1 MDVYSGALANIEH
14 KNSDLM
20 DPLIFPD
27 FPEPVVDST
36 LQLLLNLGDLDVQI
50 EPVIPL
56 IITVSREFEEGEV
69 W

>member
-20 DPLIFPD
+20 NRLIFPD

-36 LQLLLNLGDLDVQI
+36 PQLLLNLGDLDVPI

-56 IITVSREFEEGEV
+56 IITASREFEEGEV